1 MIVFPKLPI
10 SVSLRWV
17 PGSMHLVQFRAWDRT
32 FVVSLVHVHFDTP
45 QAQSPLYLL
54 GTVRVSMLDIQL
66 STTEQ
71 KLFDDLEAAEGRDDV
86 LNEAWPRGGGTPP
99 AAFVS

>member
-1 MIVFPKLPI
+1 MIAFPHLPI

-32 FVVSLVHVHFDTP
+32 FIVALVHVHFDTP
-45 QAQSPLYLL
+45 QAQSSLYLL

-66 STTEQ
+66 STAEQ
-71 KLFDDLEAAEGRDDV
+71 KRFDDLEAAEGRDDV